1 MKVSWHPDETSG
13 QVIREILNSIIGWGM
28 KFTFKGGT
36 SLLLLLPNPKRLST
50 DIDSVVDP
58 DTDVAD
64 VDLTQDD
71 LKQMKAL
78 RRLRT
83 NGYEYLV
90 LADRLLAEYRDNRQ
104 TVGVVIRSGL
114 MHL

>member
-1 MKVSWHPDETSG
+1 M
-13 QVIREILNSIIGWGM
+13 
-28 KFTFKGGT
+28 
-36 SLLLLLPNPKRLST
+36 LLLLSNPKRLST
-50 DIDSVVDP
+50 DIDIVVDP

-90 LADRLLAEYRDNRQ
+90 LADRLLVEYRDNR
-104 TVGVVIRSGL
+104 
-114 MHL
+114 